1 MAHPLPTALHL
12 LLNHIIYS
20 FHFIKVLKMSGNG
33 RRSLSTEAIEG
44 FKYLKIVEA
53 KPFVYNVQMDREKKL
68 NALNKQLWS

>member
-1 MAHPLPTALHL
+1 
-12 LLNHIIYS
+12 
-20 FHFIKVLKMSGNG
+20 MSGNG